1 MNKRR
6 CGMLANE
13 TIIKTVPKEQR
24 CTQLQVIHDIGFVKI
39 PKKLQWPHT

>member
-1 MNKRR
+1 
-6 CGMLANE
+6 MLANE

-39 PKKLQWPHT
+39 PKKTTMATYLSCFDL